1 MSAPSR
7 VLIVADDRMASS
19 RAIVVLGADTDFL
32 VMTAR
37 PHEVQQSTRSFSPDI
52 VVMDAASLDLVCNI
66 RLERPKVPVLAVTS
80 NPSVEQ
86 AIKAL
91 RVGASDYLETFTD
104 GELRA
109 QVGRLGSSFRADLLS
124 ARREPAA
131 PAMVRRSQH

>member
-1 MSAPSR
+1 MTPSR

-19 RAIVVLGADTDFL
+19 RAIVVLGADSDL
-32 VMTAR
+32 VVMTAR
-37 PHEVQQSTRSFSPDI
+37 PHEVQQLTRSFSPDI

-109 QVGRLGSSFRADLLS
+109 QVCRLSSSFRADLLS
-124 ARREPAA
+124 ARADAAA
-131 PAMVRRSQH
+131 PALIRRSQH

>member
-1 MSAPSR
+1 MTALSR

-19 RAIVVLGADTDFL
+19 RAIVVLGADNDFL

-109 QVGRLGSSFRADLLS
+109 QVGRLSSSFRADLLS
-124 ARREPAA
+124 ARAEPAA
-131 PAMVRRSQH
+131 PLIRRTQH